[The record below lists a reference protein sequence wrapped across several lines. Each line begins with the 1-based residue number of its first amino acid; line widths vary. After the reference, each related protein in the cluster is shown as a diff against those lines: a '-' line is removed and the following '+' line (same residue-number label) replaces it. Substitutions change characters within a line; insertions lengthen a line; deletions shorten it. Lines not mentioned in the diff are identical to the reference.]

1 MNIKEE
7 LQKDFLRLQ
16 KILRE
21 LRFLRYNN
29 LTHKDN
35 RKRIEEAMRLLGPMS
50 DELKAK
56 LDAMHKPLGDYD
68 I

>member
-1 MNIKEE
+1 MNLKEE

-35 RKRIEEAMRLLGPMS
+35 RKRIEEAMRLLGPIS
-50 DELKAK
+50 DELKEK
-56 LDAMHKPLGDYD
+56 LDSMQKPEGDYD
-68 I
+68 M